1 LRDGHARQKEPLSA
15 KEFDDPGDARSRRR
29 RSAERMVRV
38 AGRDADLHG
47 VLVIDK
53 PAGPTSHD
61 VVKRLRWALGT
72 RAVGHAGTLDPAASG
87 VLVVAVGQGTK
98 LVSYLT
104 SQAKSY
110 EATVTF
116 GTSTTTLDREGEV
129 VAAAPVPVELT
140 RELSNRAWTAGSP
153 VDRALARERTRREQ
167 VPPAFSAVKQNGR
180 AVHERARRGEH
191 VELGPRVVEVHAL
204 EIRGAT
210 EQTVDLRLSVS
221 KGYYV
226 RSLARDLGETLGVPA
241 HLSALRR
248 VASGPFTLDEA
259 LPHDAP
265 RETLCRALEPVAQ
278 AAARVLPIGRVSAE
292 GTERARRGQVLS
304 PEHFDSP
311 PDGAVS
317 AWVDASGELIAI
329 GRLNDAGLFLVAR
342 GFSHSTSSAAT

>member
-1 LRDGHARQKEPLSA
+1 
-15 KEFDDPGDARSRRR
+15 
-29 RSAERMVRV
+29 MVRV
-38 AGRDADLHG
+38 TGRDADLDG

-53 PAGPTSHD
+53 PVGPTSHD
-61 VVKRLRWALGT
+61 VVKWIRRALGT

-104 SQAKSY
+104 SQAKRY
-110 EATVTF
+110 EATLTF

-129 VAAAPVPVELT
+129 VLAEPVPIELA
-140 RELSNRAWTAGSP
+140 RELANGAWTEGSLL
-153 VDRALARERTRREQ
+153 DRALARERSRREQ
-167 VPPAFSAVKQNGR
+167 VPPIFSAVKQNGR

-191 VELGPRVVEVHAL
+191 VELEPRRVEVYAL
-204 EIRGAT
+204 EIRHAA
-210 EQTVDLRLSVS
+210 EQEQSVDLSLSVS

-265 RETLCRALEPVAQ
+265 RETLCRALEPLSK
-278 AAARVLPIGRVSAE
+278 AAARVLPIGRLSAI

-304 PEHFDSP
+304 PEHFDAP
-311 PDGAVS
+311 PDRAVS

-329 GRLNDAGLFLVAR
+329 GRPDDVGSFVVAR